1 MARTLLTT
9 WGDYLAA
16 ADALL
21 ARCAHSIC
29 VFDGDLTNLHW
40 ENPQRLAL
48 LTTLLSTQNEAPLRV
63 VLRDSRHFLVE
74 APRIY
79 QTLQTWSH
87 RAQVRQTSR
96 ALSELRDAI
105 LIVDRQNAL
114 IRFEKTLP
122 RSVLI
127 ENSPEEVLPYQQR
140 FDEIWQESGKNL
152 LQTSLGL

>member
-9 WGDYLAA
+9 WGDYLTA

-21 ARCAHSIC
+21 ARCAHSLC
-29 VFDGDLTNLHW
+29 VFDGDLAALRW
-40 ENPQRLAL
+40 ESPERLAL
-48 LTTLLSTQNEAPLRV
+48 LSTLLASQNDTPLRV
-63 VLRDSRHFLVE
+63 ALRDSRHFLVE